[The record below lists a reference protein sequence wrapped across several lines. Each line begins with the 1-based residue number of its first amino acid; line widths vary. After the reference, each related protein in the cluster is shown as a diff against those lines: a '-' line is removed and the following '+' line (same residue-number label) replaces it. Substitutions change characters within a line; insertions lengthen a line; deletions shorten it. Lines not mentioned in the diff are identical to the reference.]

1 MHPEE
6 ETREELDG
14 GAGAVTLRKA
24 VARAWA
30 GVRWLPPEVWAFLF
44 YLAAAV
50 VLTWPLASHF
60 TTSIYGKPGDNLGAV
75 WLNWWYKNH
84 AAFGGTASFSRMIGY
99 PFGTSLGFPVEP
111 LWYLEMRF
119 LLLFVSAPVAWNID
133 ILLSFFLSGVTMY
146 YLVRYLVKDRGIAFF
161 GGFAYLVGVFHAYY
175 AMWIGGGLAAT
186 QWMPLY
192 VLLLLKFIR
201 RPSWKS
207 SVLLALS
214 GVLVASTSIHFGFF
228 MAIFT
233 AAFLVGR
240 FVHAVIVAARERRTL
255 RGALAGLTVNSRTVL
270 MSLAALLI
278 VLLCVMPF
286 FTLFV
291 LGANPSGNWP
301 TSSTVGEL
309 RARQFIYYNAA
320 VPGEY
325 LLPNKLNPVF
335 GHLAEEY
342 AGTGQPDFGNAIY
355 VGWVAVALS
364 LACAL
369 LWRRRGPEEDT
380 GSGGGQAEGEESGTG
395 RFTAGALWGFA
406 LAGFTAFVFSL
417 RPHMT
422 VGSVEIPMP
431 SKLFSVFAPWFRW
444 YSRLAIVVSICLV
457 VIACF
462 GLARLTGRLR
472 LSAKS
477 LAIGLALALV
487 AVEMVLVPP
496 YRNFSFSSVPPVFK
510 AIRRMPRGTA
520 FAFYPMKESGPF
532 VTSRLMFYQ
541 TIFQRPM
548 LNGGFAN
555 SDGEAVRRTAYN
567 PYNPATPSVLRR
579 IGIDYM
585 VFFMGRVEGTDAQW
599 QDPELLPPGL
609 EEAMRFNGQGTFR
622 YGRLYRITAPPARV
636 VPLYLG
642 DVSVPYIGEGGETTR
657 LVDRDGRIRLLN
669 YSGRDRT
676 VTFRLPV
683 ANPFTRREIVIERA
697 DGEVLW
703 RAVLGQGQAEV
714 ARVEGLLLPRD
725 GLDLRMRVSGRS
737 FELSYQDLTIFA
749 VSRAAFEIGDV
760 EITDRP

>member
-1 MHPEE
+1 MYPGE

-14 GAGAVTLRKA
+14 GTDAATLKKA
-24 VARAWA
+24 AERAWA
-30 GVRWLPPEVWAFLF
+30 GVRSLPPEVWVFLF

-50 VLTWPLASHF
+50 ALTWPVASHF

-84 AAFGGTASFSRMIGY
+84 AAFGGTTFRSGMIGY
-99 PFGTSLGFPVEP
+99 PFYTPLWFPYEP

-133 ILLSFFLSGVTMY
+133 ICFSFFLSGVTMY
-146 YLVRYLVKDRGIAFF
+146 YLVKYLADDRGIAFF

-192 VLLLLKFIR
+192 ILLLLKFIR

-240 FVHAVIVAARERRTL
+240 FLYAAVVAARERGTL
-255 RGALAGLTVNSRTVL
+255 RGVRTGLTVNRRTLL

-278 VLLCVMPF
+278 VLLCVMPL

-291 LGANPSGNWP
+291 LGANPSGKWP
-301 TSSTVGEL
+301 TSPTVGEL

-325 LLPNKLNPVF
+325 LLPNKLNPVL
-335 GHLAEEY
+335 GPLAEGH

-355 VGWVAVALS
+355 VGWVAVTLS
-364 LACAL
+364 LVCAL
-369 LWRRRGPEEDT
+369 LWRRRGSDGET
-380 GSGGGQAEGEESGTG
+380 GSGRGQAEGETSGSG
-395 RFTAGALWGFA
+395 RFAAGALWGFA
-406 LAGFTAFVFSL
+406 LAGLTAFVLSL
-417 RPHMT
+417 RPHLT
-422 VGSVEIPMP
+422 VGSVEIPLP
-431 SKLFSVFAPWFRW
+431 SKLFSVFVPWLRW

-472 LSAKS
+472 LSAKG
-477 LAIGLALALV
+477 LVIGLALALV
-487 AVEMVLVPP
+487 AFETVLVPP
-496 YRNFSFSSVPPVFK
+496 GRNFSFSSVPPVFK
-510 AIRRMPRGTA
+510 AIGKMPRDTA
-520 FAFYPMKESGPF
+520 FAFYPIKESGPF

-548 LNGGFAN
+548 LNGGTAN
-555 SDGEAVRRTAYN
+555 SDGEAMRRTVYN
-567 PYNPATPSVLRR
+567 PYNPATPGVLRR

-599 QDPELLPPGL
+599 QDPGLLPPGL
-609 EEAMRFNGQGTFR
+609 EEAMRFNGSGTFR
-622 YGRLYRITAPPARV
+622 YGRLYRITAPPALV

-642 DVSVPYIGEGGETTR
+642 DISVPYIGEGGATTR
-657 LVDRDGRIRLLN
+657 LVDRDGRIGLLN
-669 YSGRDRT
+669 YSGRDLV

-683 ANPFTRREIVIERA
+683 ANPFTRREIVIERQN
-697 DGEVLW
+697 GEVLW
-703 RAVLGQGQAEV
+703 RAVLEQGQVEV
-714 ARVEGLLLPRD
+714 AQVEGLLVPRD
-725 GLDLRMRVSGRS
+725 GLDLRMRVYGRS
-737 FELSYQDLTIFA
+737 FELSYQDLTIYA
-749 VSRAAFEIGDV
+749 ASRAAFEISDV
-760 EITDRP
+760 EISCNR

>member
-1 MHPEE
+1 MDILE
-6 ETREELDG
+6 ETPGVVCGGTSG
-14 GAGAVTLRKA
+14 GALKSAA
-24 VARAWA
+24 ARASLLL
-30 GVRWLPPEVWAFLF
+30 RSCPPEVWIFVF
-44 YLAAAV
+44 YLAAALI
-50 VLTWPLASHF
+50 LTWPVLSHF
-60 TTSIYGKPGDNLGAV
+60 TTSVYGKPGDNLGTI

-84 AAFGGTASFSRMIGY
+84 AAFGGSTFRSGMIGY
-99 PFGTSLGFPVEP
+99 PFSTHLWFPYEP

-133 ILLSFFLSGVTMY
+133 IFLSYFLSGVTMY
-146 YLVRYLVKDRGIAFF
+146 YLVRYMLKNRGIAFF
-161 GGFAYLVGVFHAYY
+161 GGFAYLAGVFHAYY
-175 AMWIGGGLAAT
+175 AMWIGAGLAAT

-192 VLLLLKFIR
+192 ILLLLKFIR
-201 RPSWKS
+201 KPSWRS
-207 SVLLALS
+207 SILMALS
-214 GVLVASTSIHFGFF
+214 GVLVASTSVHFGLF

-233 AAFLVGR
+233 AAFLLGR
-240 FVHAVIVAARERRTL
+240 FLYAAVAAAREKGTL
-255 RGALAGLTVNSRTVL
+255 RGARFGMKVNSRTML
-270 MSLAALLI
+270 MSLAALLT

-286 FTLFV
+286 FMLFV
-291 LGANPSGNWP
+291 LGANPSGKWP

-335 GHLAEEY
+335 GPLAEEH

-355 VGWVAVALS
+355 VGWVPVTLS

-369 LWRRRGPEEDT
+369 LWRRRGPEGDT
-380 GSGGGQAEGEESGTG
+380 GSGGGQAEEEESGTG

-417 RPHMT
+417 RPHLT
-422 VGSVEIPMP
+422 VGSVKIPMP

-472 LSAKS
+472 LSAKG

-496 YRNFSFSSVPPVFK
+496 CRNFSFSSVPPVFK

-548 LNGGFAN
+548 LNGGTAN
-555 SDGEAVRRTAYN
+555 SDGEAMRRTVYN

-585 VFFMGRVEGTDAQW
+585 VFFQGRVEGTDAQR
-599 QDPELLPPGL
+599 QDPGLLPPGL
-609 EEAMRFNGQGTFR
+609 EEVMRFNGKGTFR
-622 YGRLYRITAPPARV
+622 YGRLYRITAPPAWV

-669 YSGRDRT
+669 YSGGDRL
-676 VTFRLPV
+676 VTFNLPIG
-683 ANPFTRREIVIERA
+683 NPFARQEISVERE

-703 RAVLGQGQAEV
+703 RAVLERGQAEV
-714 ARVEGLLLPRD
+714 AKIDGLLVPQG
-725 GLDLRMRVSGRS
+725 GLDLRMRSTGQS
-737 FELSYQDLTIFA
+737 FNLSYQDLVIFA
-749 VSRAAFEIGDV
+749 ASRAAYEIGDV
-760 EITDRP
+760 EVVDGH